1 MRVKSTLTSLEYDL
15 LSSAIQ
21 REQQLDFREF
31 RLFSRANS
39 PIFSRTSGWTR
50 IAKVSRAQGVPAAKE
65 GLNWLMKSWRE
76 FRRITAFLRA
86 QVSKLRTSS
95 LRPDWYGNWLCKI
108 NFFVVP
114 ARNFDQVA
122 FFAYSK
128 IRSNLVKKHVKIYW
142 ICVKSVWQTS
152 KHILLLKG
160 SSHWKKL
167 SKQ

>member
-1 MRVKSTLTSLEYDL
+1 MLVKLTLASLEYDL

-39 PIFSRTSGWTR
+39 PIFSRKSGWTR

-65 GLNWLMKSWRE
+65 GLNRVMKSWRT

-95 LRPDWYGNWLCKI
+95 LKYAVGEGSEHVHDKSPG
-108 NFFVVP
+108 
-114 ARNFDQVA
+114 
-122 FFAYSK
+122 
-128 IRSNLVKKHVKIYW
+128 LV
-142 ICVKSVWQTS
+142 
-152 KHILLLKG
+152 
-160 SSHWKKL
+160 
-167 SKQ
+167 